1 MRGHS
6 SDQSIVLGEANGEK
20 RHQPSS
26 ESSASQLLAKSSDSS
41 SPHLTAT
48 VSIHV
53 RNGGSDLL
61 SFHARLATHQAAA
74 ALEDTGSPGP

>member
-20 RHQPSS
+20 IHQL
-26 ESSASQLLAKSSDSS
+26 ASQLFANSSDSS
-41 SPHLTAT
+41 SPHLSAT
-48 VSIHV
+48 VSIHL

-61 SFHARLATHQAAA
+61 SFHARLATHP
-74 ALEDTGSPGP
+74 LDLLVLN